1 MNRRSRFVYWQKER
15 LSTSNNSG
23 CYHGSDETFL
33 IILPS
38 GSALLKLRAVMMLFT
53 SLSILLA
60 TPGYWK
66 SRFDCVWCLYKVAG
80 LGHSS
85 PPSLVSPESSW
96 QPLCRLSA
104 SRDALDRW
112 RPLQMASPQSTPA
125 GLSSWGRGRC
135 WWLSAE
141 RGGSR
146 SCRWAGPTV
155 ACAVL
160 SPYLPSSVWRAW
172 SRHSVERAQRFWLA
186 EGWWRRHLRGEMVN
200 SESSGSAYPN
210 LFFKFAWR
218 YSVY

>member
-141 RGGSR
+141 RR
-146 SCRWAGPTV
+146 ET
-155 ACAVL
+155 VL
-160 SPYLPSSVWRAW
+160 SMSWAYCSLCCALSIPTIICLEGMKSALCRTRSKILASWGLMKASSERRDGEQWELRICLPKP
-172 SRHSVERAQRFWLA
+172 FL
-186 EGWWRRHLRGEMVN
+186 
-200 SESSGSAYPN
+200 
-210 LFFKFAWR
+210 
-218 YSVY
+218 